1 MPPKTLQSNTT
12 TKHWVL
18 PRSMPAKRPNGVQQ
32 RRVAMPMFPQFH
44 RRTPAQQ
51 QAHHVGHVAATVV
64 HVWVDGEMQRRPSVD
79 EGLGVDVGA
88 GKHQDFAK
96 SGQTG
101 FECTAWKN
109 GGRRERSTKRT
120 RHIDCPSR
128 NIVSVSSMWM

>member
-1 MPPKTLQSNTT
+1 
-12 TKHWVL
+12 
-18 PRSMPAKRPNGVQQ
+18 MPAKRADGVQQ

-101 FECTAWKN
+101 FECTARKN
-109 GGRRERSTKRT
+109 GGRT
-120 RHIDCPSR
+120 IDK
-128 NIVSVSSMWM
+128 NAHVILIVRAEILFQSVQCGCNPDSMRIQYELFDPQSQY